1 MAVNPPSYQDESSR
15 ISALMRYRDLDYSD
29 SEEFKTITELA
40 ADICNVPVAL
50 VSFVDTDDVKLRFM
64 CGLKGVSSVPRDIS
78 FCHHTVMGTEPL
90 VVEDATLDPRFK
102 DSPVVTNDP
111 KFRFYTGIPIVT
123 SDGYSIGA
131 LCVLDYKPNNLTAFQ
146 IKSLS
151 RLSKIVCKSFESK
164 LLESKKREQESHS
177 RLFFNNAPVCIH
189 GIDLKGCFTSMNPSG
204 LNMLDLENEEQ
215 IKGISY
221 LSGVAAEDRDRIKQL
236 LENAIRGEK
245 SIFEFTGTSGKI
257 YSSCFVPIKNE
268 QDEVTKLMGISED
281 ITVRRHAEEKL
292 EKEMERLE
300 LVMRA
305 TNDSVW
311 DLDKITNKVWWNET
325 YTKTFGRPPEENTWE
340 WWLDRIHPNDRERV
354 RDSLAAVPDSDSE
367 HWYEEYRMQLP
378 DSSYAYVLDRAYI
391 ARDKTGKTTR
401 ILGAMRDITEFK
413 RAEQD
418 LREMNIAMTNAL
430 PGISRLD
437 PAGNYTYVNDI
448 YAGLLGYKPEELV
461 GKNWKITVDPIDH
474 RYGELGYQRML
485 EEENTE
491 FDIKGIRKDGSP
503 VFKHVLIAK
512 RMNDNGE
519 FIGHICFMK
528 DITKQVKADIRHKEL
543 QNELNHVARLSNMNE
558 MATGLAH
565 EINQP
570 LTAITHYC
578 DAAQSLLASE
588 STTNNT
594 LSEILQCA
602 SEQAHRAGEI
612 IRHCRQFVSKQ
623 PMQKLVVN
631 LNDLTQETVRYL
643 SSDLQDKNISIQV
656 SIDEK
661 LPAVKVDK
669 VQIQQVLVNLIRN
682 GLEAMHNNHGKDR
695 KLTVYTHLNGKNAN
709 EPEAQVTVADTGPGL
724 NISQIDS
731 LFQPFYTTKTSGMG
745 MGLSISR
752 SIIDA
757 HGGNFG

>member
-40 ADICNVPVAL
+40 ADICNMPVAL

-151 RLSKIVCKSFESK
+151 RLSKIVCKSLESK
-164 LLESKKREQESHS
+164 LLESKKREQDSHS

-221 LSGVAAEDRDRIKQL
+221 LSGVAAEDCDRIKQL

-367 HWYEEYRMQLP
+367 RWYEEYRMQLP
-378 DSSYAYVLDRAYI
+378 DGSYAYVLDRAYI

-401 ILGAMRDITEFK
+401 ILGAMRDIT
-413 RAEQD
+413 
-418 LREMNIAMTNAL
+418 
-430 PGISRLD
+430 
-437 PAGNYTYVNDI
+437 
-448 YAGLLGYKPEELV
+448 
-461 GKNWKITVDPIDH
+461 
-474 RYGELGYQRML
+474 
-485 EEENTE
+485 
-491 FDIKGIRKDGSP
+491 
-503 VFKHVLIAK
+503 
-512 RMNDNGE
+512 
-519 FIGHICFMK
+519 
-528 DITKQVKADIRHKEL
+528 KQVEADIRHKEL
-543 QNELNHVARLSNMNE
+543 QSELNHVARLSNMNE

-588 STTNNT
+588 SISNNT
-594 LSEILQCA
+594 LNEILQSA

-643 SSDLQDKNISIQV
+643 SSDLQDQNISIQV

-661 LPAVKVDK
+661 LPAVQIDK

-682 GLEAMHNNHGKDR
+682 GLEAMHNNHGKVR

-724 NISQIDS
+724 KPSNIDN
-731 LFQPFYTTKTSGMG
+731 LFQPFYTTKTNGMG

-757 HGGNFG
+757 HGGKLWLDSQNNNETQFHFTLPIEA